1 MHKRTPAAATTAA
14 SSGTAA
20 GRGKKKPGRPEL
32 TEEQKQEIREAFELF
47 DTDRNGLIDAHEMK
61 VAMRAL
67 GFDVRKEEVLKL
79 MEDVDRE
86 NPGQIAMQ
94 EFTEIMTDKIAERDP
109 KEEMVKAFH
118 LFDDDSTG
126 KISLK
131 NLRRVARELG
141 ETISDE
147 ELQAMIDEF
156 DRDQDGEIN
165 EDEFIS
171 IMTNNDDL

>member
-1 MHKRTPAAATTAA
+1 MYKRSPRTASAAV
-14 SSGTAA
+14 
-20 GRGKKKPGRPEL
+20 RGKKKNKFEL

-47 DTDRNGLIDAHEMK
+47 DTDKNGQVDAHEMK

-67 GFDVRKEEVLKL
+67 GFDVRKEEVLRL

-86 NPGQIAMQ
+86 GTGHIGLQD
-94 EFTEIMTDKIAERDP
+94 FTDIMSDKIADRDP
-109 KEEMVKAFH
+109 RDEMIKAFQ
-118 LFDDDSTG
+118 LFDDDNSG

-141 ETISDE
+141 ETMNDE

-156 DRDQDGEIN
+156 DKDQDGEIN
-165 EDEFIS
+165 EDEFIA
-171 IMTNNDDL
+171 IMTNNDDI